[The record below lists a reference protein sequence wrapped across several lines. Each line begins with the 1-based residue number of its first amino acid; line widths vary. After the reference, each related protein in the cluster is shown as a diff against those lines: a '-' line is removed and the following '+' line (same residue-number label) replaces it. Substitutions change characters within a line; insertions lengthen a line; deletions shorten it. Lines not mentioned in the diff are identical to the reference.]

1 MAPDGK
7 SNLAQADDDWETTRL
22 ELRND
27 LAMRMKSLRTTNGF
41 TLEYAAQKS
50 GLALSTIQKIESGR
64 TSPSYENLVRIARV
78 YGVGLEQIF
87 ASDAEVQQTTRMT
100 VTRAGQGRKVRTKFF
115 EYEALCNALTGK
127 KIVPLVTL
135 VENRAPLSLSD
146 LSAHEGEEFIYVL
159 SGRLELAVEHYQPVI
174 LETGDS
180 TYFDSTLKHGLRAL
194 NDEETRILWACTY
207 VDVIPDDLTSA
218 LDARSKITGAPTR

>member
-1 MAPDGK
+1 MASTGK
-7 SNLAQADDDWETTRL
+7 TNFTPSDEDWETTRM
-22 ELRND
+22 ELRTD
-27 LAMRMKSLRTTNGF
+27 LATRMKSLRTASGF
-41 TLEYAAQKS
+41 TLDHAAQKS

-87 ASDAEVQQTTRMT
+87 ASDTEVQQTTRMT
-100 VTRAGQGRKVRTKFF
+100 VTRAGEGRKVRTKLF

-135 VENRAPLSLSD
+135 VENRMPLSQGD

-194 NDEETRILWACTY
+194 DDEETRILWACTY
-207 VDVIPDDLTSA
+207 VDVILNDHVDVTELSSTSSG
-218 LDARSKITGAPTR
+218 RSLR

>member
-1 MAPDGK
+1 MASEGK
-7 SNLAQADDDWETTRL
+7 ANSVRSDDDWETTRL

-27 LAMRMKSLRTTNGF
+27 LALRMKSLRTASGF
-41 TLEYAAQKS
+41 TLEHAAQKS

-87 ASDAEVQQTTRMT
+87 ASDAEAPHTTRMT
-100 VTRAGQGRKVRTKFF
+100 VTRAGEGRKVRTKFF

-135 VENRAPLSLSD
+135 VENRMPLSLSD

-159 SGRLELAVEHYQPVI
+159 SGRLELAVEHYQPVV
-174 LETGDS
+174 LGAGDS

-194 NDEETRILWACTY
+194 DDDETRILWACTY
-207 VDVIPDDLTSA
+207 VDVIPDQLEDGL
-218 LDARSKITGAPTR
+218 R